1 MTKITYYPPEYSK
14 DEFNCAHCKVFAHQE
29 WGGSLSCGNIF
40 NSHLPSDLLTVS
52 KCRHCYELSIWIKES
67 LVYPAQITVED
78 PNDDMP
84 DEVKKLYR
92 ESAQV
97 LSISPR
103 AAAALLRLGL
113 QILLGAV
120 GGDGKN
126 INDDIK
132 KIVALGVEPETQR
145 ALDILRV
152 FGNNGT
158 HPGKIKLDEDP
169 GLVHKM
175 YGLMNYITDRLITQK
190 NQINE
195 LFEGLPE
202 GIKDQIKLRD
212 SKNKD
217 KEKS

>member
-1 MTKITYYPPEYSK
+1 M
-14 DEFNCAHCKVFAHQE
+14 
-29 WGGSLSCGNIF
+29 
-40 NSHLPSDLLTVS
+40 
-52 KCRHCYELSIWIKES
+52 
-67 LVYPAQITVED
+67 
-78 PNDDMP
+78 
-84 DEVKKLYR
+84 
-92 ESAQV
+92 
-97 LSISPR
+97 
-103 AAAALLRLGL
+103 
-113 QILLGAV
+113 
-120 GGDGKN
+120 
-126 INDDIK
+126 
-132 KIVALGVEPETQR
+132 GVEPETQR